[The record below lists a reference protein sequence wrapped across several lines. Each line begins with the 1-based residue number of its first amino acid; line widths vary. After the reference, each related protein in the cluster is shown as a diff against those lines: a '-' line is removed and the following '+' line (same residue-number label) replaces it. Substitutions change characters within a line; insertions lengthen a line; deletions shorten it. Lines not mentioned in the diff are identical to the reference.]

1 MRNVLLYF
9 AIKHNGDWE
18 KIYDSISN
26 KEMISDAI
34 CLETKNS
41 IKKNWLT
48 ILDDNYPEELK
59 KILKPPFIL
68 FYEGN
73 VKLLNK
79 SNLKISL
86 LDDHISIKDFD
97 KIKNN
102 LNDFVFII
110 HYEKKEII
118 ENLLN
123 IGALVVAI
131 SKKGISEIDKESVY
145 QELLKTKNLIISESY
160 SANETDFTKTF
171 YQDRLHSGL
180 SGRILFFNKVSR
192 NKTAILSL
200 LNEENIPI
208 FSLKDRCINGFK
220 FIKVN
225 SVKEFKKINFIN

>member
-41 IKKNWLT
+41 VKKNWLT

-86 LDDHISIKDFD
+86 LDDHISTKDFD

-123 IGALVVAI
+123 IGASIVAI
-131 SKKGISEIDKESVY
+131 SKKGISEIDKDTIY

-160 SANETDFTKTF
+160 SAKETDFTKTF
-171 YQDRLHSGL
+171 YQDRLQSGL

-208 FSLKDRCINGFK
+208 FSLKDRCIN
-220 FIKVN
+220 
-225 SVKEFKKINFIN
+225 